1 MDEKAAPVRIEP
13 VPEPPYVY
21 HYYPRP
27 RPKVVVK
34 RDLLPGLVIALTT
47 FAFGLPAAYLWSWL
61 APAQLKI
68 VSAQDGKFYPIG
80 VESYH
85 RLDALMVFVL
95 IGLGAGVI
103 TGISTWLL
111 RQRRGPVAMLG
122 MTAGSFAAGWMAQW
136 MGGKLAA
143 GAYPMPSSVKAND
156 TLLIAPV
163 LETWWGILAWPLG
176 AALAY
181 GCCAAW
187 NGLDD
192 LGRRLG

>member
-1 MDEKAAPVRIEP
+1 MDDLAAPVRLEP

-21 HYYPRP
+21 HYVRP

-34 RDLLPGLVIALTT
+34 RDLLPGLSVLLTT
-47 FAFGLPAAYLWSWL
+47 SIFGMAGAFVWAWL
-61 APAQLKI
+61 APPQTKVASPQEG
-68 VSAQDGKFYPIG
+68 VGFQPYG

-85 RLDALMVFVL
+85 RLDALMVFVV
-95 IGLGAGVI
+95 IGLGAGLV
-103 TGISTWLL
+103 TGIAVWML
-111 RQRRGPVAMLG
+111 RQRRGPVVMLAMTLG
-122 MTAGSFAAGWMAQW
+122 SLAAAALMQW
-136 MGGKLAA
+136 QGGKTVE
-143 GAYPMPSSVKAND
+143 GRYPQPATAQPYDVVQF
-156 TLLIAPV
+156 APQ
-163 LETWWGILAWPLG
+163 LETWWGILAWPLA

>member
-13 VPEPPYVY
+13 LPEPPYVY
-21 HYYPRP
+21 HYIRP

-34 RDLLPGLVIALTT
+34 RDLLPGLVVLLTT
-47 FAFGLPAAYLWSWL
+47 FAFGLPAGYLWSWL

-68 VSAQDGKFYPIG
+68 VSPNDNKFYPIG

-85 RLDALMVFVL
+85 RLDALMVFVM
-95 IGLGAGVI
+95 IGLGAGAI
-103 TGISTWLL
+103 TGIAVWLL
-111 RQRRGPVAMLG
+111 RQRRGPVVMLA
-122 MTAGSFAAGWMAQW
+122 MTAGSFAAAWFSQYL
-136 MGGKLAA
+136 GGNLAA
-143 GAYPMPSSVKAND
+143 GAYPMPATIKPGD
-156 TLLIAPV
+156 TLLVAPS
-163 LETWWGILAWPLG
+163 LETWWGILAWPLA

>member
-1 MDEKAAPVRIEP
+1 MDENAAPVRTEP

-21 HYYPRP
+21 HYYLRP

-34 RDLLPGLVIALTT
+34 RDLLPGLVVALTT
-47 FAFGLPAAYLWSWL
+47 FAAGLPAAYLWSWL

-68 VSAQDGKFYPIG
+68 VSAQDGKLYPIG

-95 IGLGAGVI
+95 IGLGAGVV
-103 TGISTWLL
+103 TGIAVWLL

-122 MTAGSFAAGWMAQW
+122 MTAGSFGAAWFAQYL
-136 MGGKLAA
+136 GGSLAA
-143 GAYPMPSSVKAND
+143 GRYPMPSTIEAND
-156 TLLIAPV
+156 TLLVAPA

-187 NGLDD
+187 TGLDD

>member
-13 VPEPPYVY
+13 LPEPPYVY
-21 HYYPRP
+21 HYIRP

-34 RDLLPGLVIALTT
+34 RDLLPGIAVALTIPMGGIVA
-47 FAFGLPAAYLWSWL
+47 AFLWSWL
-61 APAQLKI
+61 APPQLKI
-68 VSAQDGKFYPIG
+68 VSPNDNKLYPIG

-95 IGLGAGVI
+95 IGLGAGAI
-103 TGISTWLL
+103 TGIAVWLL
-111 RQRRGPVAMLG
+111 RQRRGPVVMLA
-122 MTAGSFAAGWMAQW
+122 MTAGSFAAAWTAQW
-136 MGGKLAA
+136 LGGKVVS
-143 GAYPMPSSVKAND
+143 YPAPATIKPND
-156 TLLIAPV
+156 TLLVAPA
-163 LETWWGILAWPLG
+163 LETWSGILAWPLA

>member
-13 VPEPPYVY
+13 LPEPPYVY
-21 HYYPRP
+21 HYVRP

-34 RDLLPGLVIALTT
+34 RDLLPGLVVLLTT
-47 FAFGLPAAYLWSWL
+47 FAFGLPAGYLWSWL

-68 VSAQDGKFYPIG
+68 VSPNDNKFYPIG
-80 VESYH
+80 VESFH

-95 IGLGAGVI
+95 IGLGAGTI
-103 TGISTWLL
+103 TGIAVWLL
-111 RQRRGPVAMLG
+111 RQRRGPVAMLA
-122 MTAGSFAAGWMAQW
+122 MTAGSFAAAWFSQYL
-136 MGGKLAA
+136 GGNLAA
-143 GAYPMPSSVKAND
+143 GAYPMPSTIKPND
-156 TLLIAPV
+156 TLLVAPS
-163 LETWWGILAWPLG
+163 LETWWGILAWPLA

>member
-13 VPEPPYVY
+13 LPEPPYVY
-21 HYYPRP
+21 HYIRP
-27 RPKVVVK
+27 RPKVAVK
-34 RDLLPGLVIALTT
+34 RDLLPALVVLLTT
-47 FAFGLPAAYLWSWL
+47 FAFGLPAGYLWSWL
-61 APAQLKI
+61 APPQLKI
-68 VSAQDGKFYPIG
+68 VSPNDNKFYPIG

-95 IGLGAGVI
+95 IGLGAGAI
-103 TGISTWLL
+103 TGIAVWLL
-111 RQRRGPVAMLG
+111 RQRRGPIVMLG
-122 MTAGSFAAGWMAQW
+122 MTAGSFAAAWFTQYL
-136 MGGKLAA
+136 GGNLAA
-143 GAYPMPSSVKAND
+143 GAYPMPATIKPND
-156 TLLIAPV
+156 TLLIAPS
-163 LETWWGILAWPLG
+163 LETWSGILAWPLA

>member
-1 MDEKAAPVRIEP
+1 MDDKAAPVRIES

-34 RDLLPGLVIALTT
+34 RDLLPSLVVALTT
-47 FAFGLPAAYLWSWL
+47 FIGAFPAGFLWSRL

-68 VSAQDGKFYPIG
+68 VSPQDDKLYPIG
-80 VESYH
+80 LESYH

-103 TGISTWLL
+103 TGIAVWLM
-111 RQRRGPVAMLG
+111 RQRRGPVVMLA
-122 MTAGSFAAGWMAQW
+122 MTAGSFAAAWFAQDF
-136 MGGKLAA
+136 GGRLAA
-143 GAYPMPSSVKAND
+143 GLYPNPASIKPND
-156 TLLIAPV
+156 TLLVAPA
-163 LETWWGILAWPLG
+163 LETWWGILAWPLA

>member
-1 MDEKAAPVRIEP
+1 MDENAAPVRTEP

-21 HYYPRP
+21 HYYLRP

-34 RDLLPGLVIALTT
+34 RDLLPGLVVALTT
-47 FAFGLPAAYLWSWL
+47 FAAGLPAAYLWSWL

-68 VSAQDGKFYPIG
+68 VSAQDGKLYPIG

-95 IGLGAGVI
+95 IGLGAGVV
-103 TGISTWLL
+103 TGIAVWLL

-122 MTAGSFAAGWMAQW
+122 MTAGSFGAAWFAQYL
-136 MGGKLAA
+136 GGSLAA
-143 GAYPMPSSVKAND
+143 GRYPMPSTIEAND
-156 TLLIAPV
+156 TLLVAPA

>member
-21 HYYPRP
+21 HYLRP

-34 RDLLPGLVIALTT
+34 RDLLPGIAVALTIPMGGIVV
-47 FAFGLPAAYLWSWL
+47 AFLWSWL
-61 APAQLKI
+61 APPQLKI
-68 VSAQDGKFYPIG
+68 VSPNDNKLYPIG

-95 IGLGAGVI
+95 IGLGAGAI
-103 TGISTWLL
+103 TGIAVWLL
-111 RQRRGPVAMLG
+111 RQRRGPVVMLA
-122 MTAGSFAAGWMAQW
+122 MTAGSFAAAWTAQW
-136 MGGKLAA
+136 L
-143 GAYPMPSSVKAND
+143 GAKVVSYPAPATIKPND
-156 TLLIAPV
+156 TLLVAPS
-163 LETWWGILAWPLG
+163 LETWWGILAWPLA

>member
-13 VPEPPYVY
+13 LPEPPYVY
-21 HYYPRP
+21 HYIRP

-34 RDLLPGLVIALTT
+34 RDLLPGLVVLLTT
-47 FAFGLPAAYLWSWL
+47 FAFGLPAGYLWSWL

-68 VSAQDGKFYPIG
+68 VSPNDNKFYPIG

-95 IGLGAGVI
+95 IGLGAGAI
-103 TGISTWLL
+103 TGIAVWLL
-111 RQRRGPVAMLG
+111 RQRRGPVVMLA
-122 MTAGSFAAGWMAQW
+122 MTAGSFAAAWFSQYL
-136 MGGKLAA
+136 GGNVAA
-143 GAYPMPSSVKAND
+143 GAYPMPSTIKPGD
-156 TLLIAPV
+156 TLLVAPS
-163 LETWWGILAWPLG
+163 LETWWGILAWPLA

-181 GCCAAW
+181 GCCVAW

>member
-13 VPEPPYVY
+13 LPEPPYVY
-21 HYYPRP
+21 HYVRP

-34 RDLLPGLVIALTT
+34 RDLLPGLAVLLTT

-68 VSAQDGKFYPIG
+68 VSAQDNKFYPIG

-85 RLDALMVFVL
+85 RLDALMVFVV
-95 IGLGAGVI
+95 IGLGAGAI
-103 TGISTWLL
+103 TGTAVWLL
-111 RQRRGPVAMLG
+111 RQRRGPVVMLA
-122 MTAGSFAAGWMAQW
+122 MTAGSLAAAWLAQYL
-136 MGGKLAA
+136 GGKAA
-143 GAYPMPSSVKAND
+143 LGAYPVPATIKPND
-156 TLLIAPV
+156 TLLVAPA
-163 LETWWGILAWPLG
+163 LETWWGVLAWPLA

>member
-13 VPEPPYVY
+13 LPEPPYVY
-21 HYYPRP
+21 HYIRP

-34 RDLLPGLVIALTT
+34 RDLLPGVVVALTIPMGGIAA
-47 FAFGLPAAYLWSWL
+47 AFLWSWL
-61 APAQLKI
+61 APPQLKI
-68 VSAQDGKFYPIG
+68 VSPNDNKLYPIG

-95 IGLGAGVI
+95 IGLGAGAI
-103 TGISTWLL
+103 TGIAVWLL
-111 RQRRGPVAMLG
+111 RQRRGPVVMLA
-122 MTAGSFAAGWMAQW
+122 MTAGSFAAAWTAQW
-136 MGGKLAA
+136 LGGKVVS
-143 GAYPMPSSVKAND
+143 YPAPATIKPND
-156 TLLIAPV
+156 TLLVAPA
-163 LETWWGILAWPLG
+163 LETWSGILAWPLA

>member
-21 HYYPRP
+21 VYVRP

-34 RDLLPGLVIALTT
+34 RDLLPGLAVLLTT
-47 FAFGLPAAYLWSWL
+47 FMGGIPAAFVWSKL

-68 VSAQDGKFYPIG
+68 VSAQDNKFYPIG

-85 RLDALMVFVL
+85 RLDALMMFVL
-95 IGLGAGVI
+95 IGLGAGAI
-103 TGISTWLL
+103 TGIAVWLL
-111 RQRRGPVAMLG
+111 RQRRGPVVMLA
-122 MTAGSFAAGWMAQW
+122 MTAGSFAAAALGQYLGQQW
-136 MGGKLAA
+136 A
-143 GAYPMPSSVKAND
+143 GNAYPMPATIKPND
-156 TLLIAPV
+156 TLLVAPA
-163 LETWWGILAWPLG
+163 LETWWGILAWPLA

>member
-1 MDEKAAPVRIEP
+1 MDEEAAPVRTEP

-21 HYYPRP
+21 HYVRP

-34 RDLLPGLVIALTT
+34 RDLLPGLGVLLTT
-47 FAFGLPAAYLWSWL
+47 FAFGLPAAYVWSWL
-61 APAQLKI
+61 APAQLQI
-68 VSAQDGKFYPIG
+68 VSPQDGKFYPVG

-95 IGLGAGVI
+95 IGLGAGAV
-103 TGISTWLL
+103 TGMAVWLL
-111 RQRRGPVAMLG
+111 RQRRGPVVMLA
-122 MTAGSFAAGWMAQW
+122 MTAGSFAAAWFAQW
-136 MGGKLAA
+136 LGGRLAA
-143 GAYPMPSSVKAND
+143 GAHPMPSTIKPND
-156 TLLIAPV
+156 TVVVAPV
-163 LETWWGILAWPLG
+163 LETWWGILAWPLA

>member
-13 VPEPPYVY
+13 LPEPPYVY
-21 HYYPRP
+21 HYIRP

-34 RDLLPGLVIALTT
+34 RDLLPGLVVLLTT
-47 FAFGLPAAYLWSWL
+47 FAFGLPAGYLWSWL

-68 VSAQDGKFYPIG
+68 VSPNDNKFYPIG

-85 RLDALMVFVL
+85 RLDALMVFVM
-95 IGLGAGVI
+95 IGLGAGAI
-103 TGISTWLL
+103 TGIAVWLL
-111 RQRRGPVAMLG
+111 RQRRGPVVMLA
-122 MTAGSFAAGWMAQW
+122 MTAGSFAAAWFTQYL
-136 MGGKLAA
+136 GGNVAA
-143 GAYPMPSSVKAND
+143 GAYPVPATIKPGD
-156 TLLIAPV
+156 TLLVAPS
-163 LETWWGILAWPLG
+163 LETWWGILAWPLA

>member
-1 MDEKAAPVRIEP
+1 MRVEP

-21 HYYPRP
+21 HYVRP
-27 RPKVVVK
+27 RAKVVVK
-34 RDLLPGLVIALTT
+34 RDLVPALGVLLTI
-47 FAFGLPAAYLWSWL
+47 FACGLPAAYVWSWL

-68 VSAQDGKFYPIG
+68 VSAQDSRLYPIG

-95 IGLGAGVI
+95 IGLGAGAV
-103 TGISTWLL
+103 TGMVVWLL
-111 RQRRGPVAMLG
+111 RQRRGPVVMLA
-122 MTAGSFAAGWMAQW
+122 MTAGSAAAAWFAQW
-136 MGGKLAA
+136 LGGSLAA
-143 GAYPMPSSVKAND
+143 GAYPLPPTIQPND
-156 TLLIAPV
+156 TVLVAPA
-163 LETWWGILAWPLG
+163 LETWWGILAWPL
-176 AALAY
+176 AASLAY

>member
-21 HYYPRP
+21 HYIRP

-34 RDLLPGLVIALTT
+34 RDLLPGLVVLLTT
-47 FAFGLPAAYLWSWL
+47 FAAGLPAAYVWSWL

-68 VSAQDGKFYPIG
+68 VSPQDNKFYPIG

-95 IGLGAGVI
+95 IGLGAG
-103 TGISTWLL
+103 
-111 RQRRGPVAMLG
+111 
-122 MTAGSFAAGWMAQW
+122 
-136 MGGKLAA
+136 
-143 GAYPMPSSVKAND
+143 AYPMPSSIKPND
-156 TLLIAPV
+156 TLLVAPA
-163 LETWWGILAWPLG
+163 LETWWGTLAWPLA

>member
-1 MDEKAAPVRIEP
+1 MDDEAAPVRIEP

-21 HYYPRP
+21 VYVRP

-34 RDLLPGLVIALTT
+34 RDLVPGLVVLLTT
-47 FAFGLPAAYLWSWL
+47 VAFGLPAAYVWSWL
-61 APAQLKI
+61 APPQLKI
-68 VSAQDGKFYPIG
+68 VSAQDNKLYPIG

-95 IGLGAGVI
+95 IGLGAGAI
-103 TGISTWLL
+103 SGIAVWLL
-111 RQRRGPVAMLG
+111 RQRRGPVVMLAT
-122 MTAGSFAAGWMAQW
+122 TAGSFAAAWFAQYV
-136 MGGKLAA
+136 GGSLAA
-143 GAYPMPSSVKAND
+143 GRYPMPSTIKPND
-156 TLLIAPV
+156 TLLVAPV

>member
-13 VPEPPYVY
+13 VPEPLYVY
-21 HYYPRP
+21 HYIRP

-34 RDLLPGLVIALTT
+34 RDLLPGLAVLLTT
-47 FAFGLPAAYLWSWL
+47 FTAGIPAALLWSWL
-61 APAQLKI
+61 APGQLKI
-68 VSAQDGKFYPIG
+68 VSPQDNKLYPIG

-95 IGLGAGVI
+95 IGLGAGSI
-103 TGISTWLL
+103 TGIAVWLL
-111 RQRRGPVAMLG
+111 RQRRGPVVMLA
-122 MTAGSFAAGWMAQW
+122 MTAGSLAAAWFAQYF
-136 MGGKLAA
+136 GGSLAA
-143 GAYPMPSSVKAND
+143 GKYPMPSTIKPND
-156 TLLIAPV
+156 TLLVAPA
-163 LETWWGILAWPLG
+163 LETWWGVLAWPLA

>member
-21 HYYPRP
+21 HYIRP
-27 RPKVVVK
+27 RAKVVVK
-34 RDLLPGLVIALTT
+34 RDLLPGLVVLLTT
-47 FAFGLPAAYLWSWL
+47 FAFGLPAAYVWSWL

-68 VSAQDGKFYPIG
+68 ISPQDNKPYPIG

-103 TGISTWLL
+103 TGIATWLL
-111 RQRRGPVAMLG
+111 RQRRGPIVMLG
-122 MTAGSFAAGWMAQW
+122 MTLGSVAAAGLTQYL
-136 MGGKLAA
+136 GVRLAL
-143 GAYPMPSSVKAND
+143 GAYP
-156 TLLIAPV
+156 APATIKPGETMLV
-163 LETWWGILAWPLG
+163 APALETWWGLLAWPLA

>member
-21 HYYPRP
+21 HYVRP

-34 RDLLPGLVIALTT
+34 RDLLPGLVVLLTT
-47 FAFGLPAAYLWSWL
+47 FAFGLPAAYVWSWL

-68 VSAQDGKFYPIG
+68 VSPQDNKFYPIG

-95 IGLGAGVI
+95 IGLGAGAI
-103 TGISTWLL
+103 TGIATWLL
-111 RQRRGPVAMLG
+111 RQRRGPIVMLG
-122 MTAGSFAAGWMAQW
+122 MTAGSLAAAWFAQW
-136 MGGKLAA
+136 LGGSLAA
-143 GAYPMPSSVKAND
+143 GAYPMPESIKPND
-156 TLLIAPV
+156 TLLIAPA
-163 LETWWGILAWPLG
+163 LETWWGVLAWPLA

-181 GCCAAW
+181 GCCTAW

>member
-1 MDEKAAPVRIEP
+1 MDENAAPVSTEP

-21 HYYPRP
+21 HYYLRP

-34 RDLLPGLVIALTT
+34 RDLLPGLVVALTT
-47 FAFGLPAAYLWSWL
+47 FAAGLPAACLWSWL

-95 IGLGAGVI
+95 IGLGAGVV
-103 TGISTWLL
+103 TGISVWLL

-122 MTAGSFAAGWMAQW
+122 MTAGSFGAAWFAQYL
-136 MGGKLAA
+136 GGSLAA
-143 GAYPMPSSVKAND
+143 GRYPMPSTIKAND
-156 TLLIAPV
+156 TLLVAPA

>member
-13 VPEPPYVY
+13 LPEPPYVY
-21 HYYPRP
+21 HYVRP

-34 RDLLPGLVIALTT
+34 RDLLPGLVVLLTT

-68 VSAQDGKFYPIG
+68 VSAQDNKFYPIG

-85 RLDALMVFVL
+85 RLDALMVFVV

-103 TGISTWLL
+103 TGIAVWLL
-111 RQRRGPVAMLG
+111 RQRRGPVVMLA
-122 MTAGSFAAGWMAQW
+122 MTAGS
-136 MGGKLAA
+136 LAA
-143 GAYPMPSSVKAND
+143 AWFAQYLGGNLAAAAYPMPSTIKPND
-156 TLLIAPV
+156 TLLIAPS
-163 LETWWGILAWPLG
+163 LETWWGVLAWPLA

>member
-13 VPEPPYVY
+13 LPEPPYVY
-21 HYYPRP
+21 HYIRP

-34 RDLLPGLVIALTT
+34 RDLLPGLVVLLTT
-47 FAFGLPAAYLWSWL
+47 FAFGLPAGYLWSWL

-68 VSAQDGKFYPIG
+68 VSPNDNKFYPIG

-95 IGLGAGVI
+95 IGLGAGTI
-103 TGISTWLL
+103 TGIAVWLL
-111 RQRRGPVAMLG
+111 RQRRGPVVMLA
-122 MTAGSFAAGWMAQW
+122 MTAGSFAAAWFSQYL
-136 MGGKLAA
+136 GGNLAA
-143 GAYPMPSSVKAND
+143 GAYPMPSTIKPND
-156 TLLIAPV
+156 TLLVAPS
-163 LETWWGILAWPLG
+163 LETWWGILAWPLA

>member
-21 HYYPRP
+21 HYIRP

-34 RDLLPGLVIALTT
+34 RDLLPGLSVLLTT
-47 FAFGLPAAYLWSWL
+47 SLFGFGAAFLWALL
-61 APAQLKI
+61 APPQTKI
-68 VSAQDGKFYPIG
+68 ASPQEGAGLQPFG

-95 IGLGAGVI
+95 IGLGAGAI
-103 TGISTWLL
+103 TGIAVWLL
-111 RQRRGPVAMLG
+111 RQRRGPVVMLAMTLG
-122 MTAGSFAAGWMAQW
+122 SVAAAVLAQW
-136 MGGKLAA
+136 QGGKMAE
-143 GAYPMPSSVKAND
+143 GMYPQPATMQPYDVVAVQ
-156 TLLIAPV
+156 PV
-163 LETWWGILAWPLG
+163 LETWWGILAWPLA

>member
-13 VPEPPYVY
+13 LPEPPYVY
-21 HYYPRP
+21 HYIRP

-34 RDLLPGLVIALTT
+34 RDLLPGLVVLLTT
-47 FAFGLPAAYLWSWL
+47 FAFGLPAGYLWSWL
-61 APAQLKI
+61 APPQLKI
-68 VSAQDGKFYPIG
+68 VSPNDNKFYPIG

-95 IGLGAGVI
+95 IGLGAGAI
-103 TGISTWLL
+103 TGIAVWLL
-111 RQRRGPVAMLG
+111 RQRRGPIVMLG
-122 MTAGSFAAGWMAQW
+122 MTAGSFAAAWFTQYL
-136 MGGKLAA
+136 GGNLAA
-143 GAYPMPSSVKAND
+143 GAYPMPATIKPND
-156 TLLIAPV
+156 TLLIAPS
-163 LETWWGILAWPLG
+163 LETWSGILAWPLA

>member
-21 HYYPRP
+21 HYVRP

-34 RDLLPGLVIALTT
+34 RDLLPGLVVALTT
-47 FAFGLPAAYLWSWL
+47 FAAGLPAAYVWSWL

-68 VSAQDGKFYPIG
+68 VSPQDGKFYPIG

-95 IGLGAGVI
+95 VGLGAGVI
-103 TGISTWLL
+103 TGIAVWLM
-111 RQRRGPVAMLG
+111 RQRRGPVVMLA
-122 MTAGSFAAGWMAQW
+122 MTAGSFAAAWFAQDF
-136 MGGKLAA
+136 GGNLA
-143 GAYPMPSSVKAND
+143 GGLYPSPAEIKPND
-156 TLLIAPV
+156 TLLVAPA
-163 LETWWGILAWPLG
+163 LETWWGILAWPLA

>member
-13 VPEPPYVY
+13 LPEPPYVY
-21 HYYPRP
+21 HYIRP

-34 RDLLPGLVIALTT
+34 RDLLPGLVVLLTT
-47 FAFGLPAAYLWSWL
+47 FAFGLPAGYLWSWL

-68 VSAQDGKFYPIG
+68 VSPNDNKFYPIG

-85 RLDALMVFVL
+85 RLDALMVFVM
-95 IGLGAGVI
+95 IGLGAGAI
-103 TGISTWLL
+103 TGIAVWLL
-111 RQRRGPVAMLG
+111 RQRRGPVVMLA
-122 MTAGSFAAGWMAQW
+122 MTAGSFAAAWFSQYL
-136 MGGKLAA
+136 GGNVAA
-143 GAYPMPSSVKAND
+143 GAYPMPSTIKPGD
-156 TLLIAPV
+156 TLLVAPS
-163 LETWWGILAWPLG
+163 LETWWGILAWPLA

>member
-1 MDEKAAPVRIEP
+1 MDENAAPVRIEP
-13 VPEPPYVY
+13 VPEPQYVY
-21 HYYPRP
+21 HYVRP

-34 RDLLPGLVIALTT
+34 RDLLPALGVALTT

-68 VSAQDGKFYPIG
+68 VSPQDGKFYPIG

-95 IGLGAGVI
+95 IGLGAGAI
-103 TGISTWLL
+103 TGMAVWLL
-111 RQRRGPVAMLG
+111 RSRRGPVVMLA
-122 MTAGSFAAGWMAQW
+122 MTAGSCAAAWFAQW
-136 MGGKLAA
+136 LGGSLAA
-143 GAYPMPSSVKAND
+143 GAYPVPAEIKPND
-156 TLLIAPV
+156 TLLVAPA
-163 LETWWGILAWPLG
+163 LETWWGILAWPLA

-181 GCCAAW
+181 GCCTAW

>member
-21 HYYPRP
+21 IYVRP

-34 RDLLPGLVIALTT
+34 RDLLPGLVVLLTT
-47 FAFGLPAAYLWSWL
+47 FAAGLPAAYVWSWL

-68 VSAQDGKFYPIG
+68 VSPQDNKFYPIG

-95 IGLGAGVI
+95 IGLGAGTV
-103 TGISTWLL
+103 TGIATWLL
-111 RQRRGPVAMLG
+111 RQRRGPIVMLG
-122 MTAGSFAAGWMAQW
+122 MTAGSFAAAWFALW
-136 MGGKLAA
+136 LGGSLAA
-143 GAYPMPSSVKAND
+143 GAYPMPSSIKPND
-156 TLLIAPV
+156 TLLVAPA
-163 LETWWGILAWPLG
+163 LETWWGVLAWPLA